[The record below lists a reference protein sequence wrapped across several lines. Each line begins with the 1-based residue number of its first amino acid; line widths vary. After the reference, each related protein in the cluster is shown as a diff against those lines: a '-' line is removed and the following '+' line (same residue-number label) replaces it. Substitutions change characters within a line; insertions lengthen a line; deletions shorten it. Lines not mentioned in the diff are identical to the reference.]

1 MLRLLVPLA
10 LAVLAA
16 LPARADTLR
25 LDATGCVNL
34 ALENNRAIA
43 AARARLDEA
52 VAGKGAAFGSFLPQV
67 NATATYTRLGTVSE
81 FVMGSPVLGRYQFP
95 VRDPQGNVI
104 GYTDSLPVIAGYRF
118 DTLQLGGA
126 DNFVLR
132 GTVQQTFFTWGKLV
146 NAYRIAG
153 LSADLQR
160 AAFDQ
165 ARADVRVQAVDGF
178 FRTLLARKTAALMA
192 ESRDQLQRHVGRVQA
207 LYDNGLAT
215 RLDLLRATV
224 GLTNLKAQLAQVENG
239 ATLAEAALRTV
250 IGVEDDRA
258 LALDDSLALG
268 DTAVNVDAA
277 IDAAFR
283 NRPELAQLKSAARMA
298 ELGVRIARTANLPN
312 AFAALNFDYKNP
324 VGFTAG
330 WGTDWNV
337 TAGVSWPLFTGGAN
351 LAKLRQARARERQAR
366 VALAQVEDGV
376 RLDVRAQAAAVQ
388 AEVRNCGY
396 QYENVGVAATALE
409 LAETRYA
416 NGLLTNLEY
425 LDTQLALMQA
435 KLALLNSLANYQVAR
450 ARLARATGER

>member
-1 MLRLLVPLA
+1 MLRLFVPLA
-10 LAVLAA
+10 LAVLAT

-25 LDATGCVNL
+25 LDANRCVEL
-34 ALENNRAIA
+34 ALENNRAVA

-160 AAFDQ
+160 AALDQ

-178 FRTLLARKTAALMA
+178 FRTLLARKTAALMT

-239 ATLAEAALRTV
+239 AILAEAALRTV
-250 IGVEDDRA
+250 IGVEDDRP

-268 DTAVNVDAA
+268 DTAVDIDAAVDAA
-277 IDAAFR
+277 FS
-283 NRPELAQLKSAARMA
+283 NRPELVQLKSAARMA

-366 VALAQVEDGV
+366 VAVAQVEDGV

-388 AEVRNCGY
+388 AEARNVGY
-396 QYENVGVAATALE
+396 QTENVGVAATALG

>member
-10 LAVLAA
+10 LAALAA

-25 LDATGCVNL
+25 LDAAGCVAL
-34 ALENNRAIA
+34 ALQNNRAIA
-43 AARARLDEA
+43 AARAKLDEA

-67 NATATYTRLGTVSE
+67 NASGTYTRLGTVSE

-95 VRDPQGNVI
+95 VRDPEGNVI

-160 AAFDQ
+160 AALDQ
-165 ARADVRVQAVDGF
+165 ARAEVRVQAVDGF
-178 FRTLLARKTAALMA
+178 LRALLARKTAALMT
-192 ESRDQLQRHVGRVQA
+192 ESRDQLERHVARVQA

-224 GLTNLKAQLAQVENG
+224 GLTNLKAQLAQVESG
-239 ATLAEAALRTV
+239 TALAEAALRIV
-250 IGVEDDRA
+250 IGIDPEQP
-258 LALDDSLALG
+258 LAFEDSLALG
-268 DTAVNVDAA
+268 DTTVDVDAA
-277 IDAAFR
+277 IAAAFR
-283 NRPELAQLKSAARMA
+283 NRPELVQLRSAARMA

-337 TAGVSWPLFTGGAN
+337 TAGVSWPLFTGGTN
-351 LAKLRQARARERQAR
+351 LAKLKQARARERQAR

-376 RLDVRAQAAAVQ
+376 RLDVRAQAAAAQ
-388 AEVRNCGY
+388 AEARNVGY
-396 QYENVGVAATALE
+396 QGENVGVATTALE

-450 ARLARATGER
+450 ARLGRATGEN